1 MRMEDWIE
9 GPVLRIIAGD
19 TFEMQVTLAGA
30 GNDYPYNPIEVIR
43 LEQSAPPPDTE
54 AGEEA
59 RRQLTDQL
67 SGKIVRCYVKARA
80 PEGHLYCEVIV
91 RE

>member
-9 GPVLRIIAGD
+9 GPVLRIIDGD

-30 GNDYPYNPIEVIR
+30 GNDYPYHSTEVIR
-43 LEQSAPPPDTE
+43 LEQSAPPPGTA
-54 AGEEA
+54 AGEQA
-59 RRQLTDQL
+59 KQQLAAHLAGRT
-67 SGKIVRCYVKARA
+67 VRCYVKARA
-80 PEGHLYCEVIV
+80 QEGYLYCDVTV